1 MAVEMSG
8 VVMRMM
14 VVVPVTMNFM
24 TMLRICEGYD
34 AKGDQARHD
43 DVMVMVR
50 LLLILVTL
58 VSTSE

>member
-24 TMLRICEGYD
+24 TMLRI
-34 AKGDQARHD
+34 
-43 DVMVMVR
+43 M
-50 LLLILVTL
+50 
-58 VSTSE
+58 